1 MHKKRAL
8 LLLLLVCSIGVA
20 GFITTNNPPPETD
33 SGAGL
38 SQTYNVTGKNFTLM
52 EPKMG
57 QWVRYR
63 VVAPDGS
70 ETALTYNITKR
81 NGENFTINVTT
92 AGKNV
97 STKPEITNT
106 VEARYDRN
114 QSSLIVISSNK
125 SAGAL
130 SDLFFNSSEVN
141 THKIALQ
148 DVNVAY
154 GNLTSIHSR
163 VGAFDIWMSEE
174 VPVTGVVKCVT
185 ANQYVLLD
193 ALNKSGNEAA
203 TS

>member
-1 MHKKRAL
+1 MREKLAL
-8 LLLLLVCSIGVA
+8 LVFLLVCSVGIA
-20 GFITTNNPPPETD
+20 GCLNINNPPSGND
-33 SGAGL
+33 NGAGL
-38 SQTYNVTGKNFTLM
+38 PQTYNVTGKNYTLM
-52 EPKMG
+52 EPKVG

-63 VVAPDGS
+63 VIAPDGS
-70 ETALTYNITKR
+70 ETSLTYEVTKKA
-81 NGENFTINVTT
+81 GENFTINVTT
-92 AGKNV
+92 VGKNV
-97 STKPEITNT
+97 SAKPVLSDT
-106 VEARYDRN
+106 VEARYVRN
-114 QSSLIVISSNK
+114 ESSLIVTSSNTNA
-125 SAGAL
+125 SVL
-130 SDLFFNSSEVN
+130 SHLFFNSSEVN
-141 THKIALQ
+141 ANKLTLQ